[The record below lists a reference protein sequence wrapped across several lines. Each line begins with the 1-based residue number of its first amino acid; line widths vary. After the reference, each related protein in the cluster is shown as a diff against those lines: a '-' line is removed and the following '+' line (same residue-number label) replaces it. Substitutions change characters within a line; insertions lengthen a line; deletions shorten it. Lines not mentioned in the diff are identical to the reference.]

1 MKSIR
6 GNKKMNFHN
15 DRKFYEINSQREKL
29 RFDSIGE
36 ENIEKINS
44 YDYAVI
50 YFLDRVSI
58 VDLRVSPLS
67 LPLDKIMAIRAF
79 NDEGEYF
86 VNKNEGKFSGRVIV
100 DFEEYNANIEKF
112 EIVDEY
118 HKLWGKASIEYRELL
133 AKEDGTNLKPA
144 DELSTGKKT
153 VFVKV
158 RNYFNT
164 KDDLMNVD
172 FRLCG
177 FELLSES
184 GKEGEA

>member
-1 MKSIR
+1 
-6 GNKKMNFHN
+6 MNFHN
-15 DRKFYEINSQREKL
+15 DREFYKINSQREKL
-29 RFDSIGE
+29 SFDSIDE
-36 ENIEKINS
+36 ENIKLINT

-58 VDLRVSPLS
+58 VDVRNTPLTH
-67 LPLDKIMAIRAF
+67 PLENVVGLRAF
-79 NDEGEYF
+79 NNEGEYF
-86 VNKNEGKFSGRVIV
+86 INKNEGHYTGRIMT
-100 DFEEYNANIEKF
+100 DFDEEKENASKF

-133 AKEDGTNLKPA
+133 AKEDGINLKPT
-144 DELSTGKKT
+144 DELSTGKMT